1 MRTGP
6 IDLRYVAQAVAVAL
20 ALAAGMGSAHAQ
32 GGREMGALLDR
43 IDRLEREL
51 GTLQRQVYQGRPPP
65 PSAASPAGSAGISAD
80 ARYRADLEVRLS
92 QIEQELRTGTG
103 RNEELA
109 HAVREVRERM
119 EKLVADVDARLA
131 TLERAQGITPGA
143 AMAPPPPMPDAPPPG
158 VAAVPPPPTPGS
170 SLGAPP
176 RPLGTLPSGAVPA
189 GPPPPARAATLPQGS
204 PKEQYDYAF
213 SLVQRQDYK
222 SAEAALK
229 SFIAGHPK
237 DDLAD
242 DAQYWLGRVY
252 FARQDFQPAAF
263 AFAEGIEKFP
273 SSPRTADALLHLGL
287 SLARLGKTDQACTA
301 LSRLQDNFPGATET
315 VKKRSA
321 AERQRIKCKA

>member
-1 MRTGP
+1 
-6 IDLRYVAQAVAVAL
+6 VAAAAL
-20 ALAAGMGSAHAQ
+20 VLAAGTGPAHAQ
-32 GGREMGALLDR
+32 SGREMGALLDR

-65 PSAASPAGSAGISAD
+65 PSAASPSGSAGISAD
-80 ARYRADLEVRLS
+80 ARYRADLEVRLT

-109 HAVREVRERM
+109 HAVREVRERL

-131 TLERAQGITPGA
+131 ALERAQGIAPNT
-143 AMAPPPPMPDAPPPG
+143 AMAPPPPMTDVPPRG
-158 VAAVPPPPTPGS
+158 VAAVPPPPTPSG

-176 RPLGTLPSGAVPA
+176 RPLGTLPASAVPSARPPSEPA
-189 GPPPPARAATLPQGS
+189 GVLPQGS

-213 SLVQRQDYK
+213 ALVQRQDYK
-222 SAEAALK
+222 SAESALK
-229 SFIAGHPK
+229 GFIAAHPK
-237 DDLAD
+237 DDLTD

-252 FARQDFQPAAF
+252 FARQEFQPAAF

-273 SSPRTADALLHLGL
+273 SSRRTADSLLHLGL
-287 SLARLGKTDQACTA
+287 SLARLGKTEQACTA
-301 LSRLQDNFPGATET
+301 LSRLQDNFPGATDT

-321 AERQRIKCKA
+321 AERQRIKCKT